1 MSDEIM
7 ETEMATEAEVQSQ
20 EQTKTFTQEE
30 LDRIVADRVARE
42 QRKVEKKLQGL
53 DIDKAKQL
61 LQEQEQKELER
72 QKERGE
78 FDGIL
83 KQTVE
88 KKDAVIN
95 SYKQKLEQNLVD
107 NALLLAASK
116 NNAVSAEQ
124 VGQLLRGNIKLTEDG
139 GNVEILD
146 GNGTPRYN
154 DKGDPLSVDEL
165 VSEFLTANPHFVR
178 ASQGGAG
185 SMGNAGGSTHKPQ
198 SVADMVNNWE
208 SGGREAYRALK
219 TGK

>member
-1 MSDEIM
+1 MSDEVM
-7 ETEMATEAEVQSQ
+7 AEEVETEATNETQ
-20 EQTKTFTQEE
+20 EQKTFTQDE

-42 QRKVEKKLQGL
+42 QRKIEKKLQGVDL
-53 DIDKAKQL
+53 DKAKQL
-61 LQEQEQKELER
+61 LQEQEQLELER

-116 NNAVSAEQ
+116 NNAVSPDQ
-124 VGQLLRGNIKLTEDG
+124 VGLLLRGNIKLTEDD

-146 GNGTPRYN
+146 SNGTPRYN

-198 SVADMVNNWE
+198 KVADMVKNWE
-208 SGGREAYRALK
+208 NGGREAFRILK
-219 TGK
+219 LGK